1 MREWLRAWTE
11 AVETFVLDVLLRQRR
26 GKWAALMRGGILFLS
41 RIFSLAVKARRALY
55 HVHILRDRH
64 R

>member
-1 MREWLRAWTE
+1 MRELFRAWTK
-11 AVETFVLDVLLRQRR
+11 AVETFVLEVMLDQRR
-26 GKWAALMRGGILFLS
+26 GKRAALMRGSLFFLS
-41 RIFSLAVKARRALY
+41 RIFALAVKARRALY